1 MSGLEIESLLSG
13 YKYAEARLES
23 GSEAVVRIQ
32 DDEVK
37 VNSGSWRGASVRVLQ
52 DGSWGFA
59 SSNDVSD
66 MRGLLEKAA
75 RLASLD
81 KGKIKLAGAN
91 HERRTID
98 GSLERVPV
106 EEQVEA
112 LLDAKKDMAGA
123 KITSC
128 RIACSDSAVRK
139 EFYSSE
145 GAAIIQDIGYAYLS
159 CSCVAQDSG
168 MIIRGVETSASRKGF
183 HGLELHKAAVSSR
196 EKAERLVGAPV
207 APRGK
212 FTVVLDPELS
222 GVFAHEAMG
231 HAVEADSVT
240 DRESILAGKV
250 GKTIGNGLLSI
261 VDDPT
266 ADDFGAYAYDDEGM
280 EAKKTLVLDKGVLK
294 GYINSRET
302 AEETRDGPNGHARA
316 DGYDSVPIVRMS
328 NTYVLPGEQSREEV
342 FDVKHGVYL
351 KGMKGGS
358 VDIFSGGF
366 MFKAEE
372 AYVIEN
378 GVLGPVMRDAAL
390 SGDILTTL
398 KNVAAV
404 GRDFGTSPGMCGKN
418 GQEAPVSD
426 GGPHIRVDNMMVG

>member
-1 MSGLEIESLLSG
+1 LDIERLLAG
-13 YKYAEARLES
+13 YSHAEARLENGAES
-23 GSEAVVRIQ
+23 VVRIQ
-32 DDEVK
+32 DDEIK
-37 VNSGSWRGASVRVLQ
+37 VSSGSWQGVAVRVLQ
-52 DGSWGFA
+52 AGSWGFA
-59 SSNDVSD
+59 SSNDASD
-66 MRGLLEKAA
+66 IRGLLEKAA

-81 KGKIKLAGAN
+81 KGKIKLA
-91 HERRTID
+91 RTKPVRKCVD
-98 GSLERVPV
+98 ARVEQVPV
-106 EEQVEA
+106 EEQVDA
-112 LLDAKKDMAGA
+112 LLDAKKGMAGA

-128 RIACSDSAVRK
+128 RIACSGNSVKK
-139 EFYSSE
+139 EFYSSQ
-145 GAAIIQDIGYAYLS
+145 GAAIIQETGYSYLS
-159 CSCVAQDSG
+159 CSCVAKDGG
-168 MIIRGVETSASRKGF
+168 MLIRGVETSASRKGF
-183 HGLELHKAAVSSR
+183 RGLDLHGAAKSSR

-207 APRGK
+207 APRGN
-212 FTVVLDPELS
+212 FTAVLDPEIS

-240 DRESILAGKV
+240 DRESILAGKI
-250 GKTIGNGLLSI
+250 GKTIGNGLLTI

-266 ADDFGAYAYDDEGM
+266 ADDFGGYAYDDEGM
-280 EAKKTLVLDKGVLK
+280 EAKRTVVLERGVLR

-302 AEETRDGPNGHARA
+302 AHETGMEPNGHARA
-316 DGYDSVPIVRMS
+316 AGYDSVPIVRMS

-342 FDVKHGVYL
+342 FDVRHGIYI

-372 AYVIEN
+372 AYEIRN
-378 GVLGPVMRDAAL
+378 GELGRVMRDAAI

-404 GRDFGTSPGMCGKN
+404 GKDFGTSPGMCGKN

-426 GGPHIRVDNMMVG
+426 GGPHVRVDNMMVG